1 MLLLGGLVFTVPDVM
16 MLTPMF
22 HDNKALLRF
31 MTFGSVDG
39 PQSTL
44 TGRFLRYQEPLWRW
58 AFQLEAGKSTE

>member
-44 TGRFLRYQEPLWRW
+44 SGRFLRYQEPL
-58 AFQLEAGKSTE
+58 